1 MVVWAVWVVWASSRF
16 EVNGTSA
23 QAQLSRAVPRQ
34 TACPALLLQHGFGR
48 SPVMWCGVAAGDALL
63 HRHARA
69 ARWRRVVQNSR
80 LAGPQPLLAAR
91 AAAGAWRCRV
101 ARAEAICMAFAGQK
115 SRPQPAATRVQA
127 VGIKPQCA
135 RWPRRWPAAALQHA
149 SMVRCSG
156 AHWAFSG
163 LWRCGRPSAVG

>member
-1 MVVWAVWVVWASSRF
+1 MVVWVVWASSRF

-80 LAGPQPLLAAR
+80 LGGQGSSGGLAVPSRARRSYLHGFCRPKVPPTACCDSRAG
-91 AAAGAWRCRV
+91 
-101 ARAEAICMAFAGQK
+101 
-115 SRPQPAATRVQA
+115 
-127 VGIKPQCA
+127 
-135 RWPRRWPAAALQHA
+135 
-149 SMVRCSG
+149 
-156 AHWAFSG
+156 
-163 LWRCGRPSAVG
+163 CGH